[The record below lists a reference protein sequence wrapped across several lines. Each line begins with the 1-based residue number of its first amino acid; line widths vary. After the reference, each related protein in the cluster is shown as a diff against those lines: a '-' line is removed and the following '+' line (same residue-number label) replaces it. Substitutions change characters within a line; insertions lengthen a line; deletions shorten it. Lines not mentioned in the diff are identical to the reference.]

1 MVFGSNLQ
9 RLFRGAVL
17 LAVVALLVLPGC
29 GKKAAPTGTVK
40 GTVTLDGK
48 PYDNAAVMFMSLQ
61 TGQAGTADIESGGSF
76 TLKEPL
82 PVGSYKV
89 FLAPKASTAN
99 LEEAAPVKIDTNV
112 PDKYWNEAMTDIT
125 ADVKEGENT
134 VTVELK
140 K

>member
-1 MVFGSNLQ
+1 MVFGSYLQ
-9 RLFRGAVL
+9 RLFRGAAW
-17 LAVVALLVLPGC
+17 LAVVSLLVLPAC
-29 GKKAAPTGTVK
+29 GKAVVPAGTVK
-40 GTVTLDGK
+40 GTVTLDGE
-48 PYDNAAVMFMSLQ
+48 PYDNAAVMFLSLQ
-61 TGQAGTADIESGGSF
+61 TGQGGSADIQSGGSF
-76 TLKEPL
+76 ALVDPL

-99 LEEAAPVKIDTNV
+99 LEEAAPVTIDTNV
-112 PDKYWNEAMTDIT
+112 PDKYWNEAGTDIT